1 MLTAVMTAVMIGA
14 TGLVG
19 SQLLSQLLADQ
30 RFTAVVTLG
39 RKKTGQAHAKLQE
52 HVVNFDETKAWTA
65 LVRGDVAFSCLG
77 TTIKQAGSQAAQQK
91 VDHDYQLAFARAAA
105 DNGVP
110 SFVLVSAASA
120 DANARMFYS
129 RMKGELDREVLLL
142 PFERTSIMRPS
153 LLGGDRPSA
162 RAGEKISA
170 VVLGAVNALGIARRY
185 REIPAAV
192 VARAMVNAACDPS
205 KGARIFTLDEIF
217 HQATDNRR

>member
-1 MLTAVMTAVMIGA
+1 MTAVMIGA

-30 RFTAVVTLG
+30 RFTRVVTLG
-39 RKKTGQAHAKLQE
+39 RKKTGQVHSKLQE
-52 HVVNFDETKAWTA
+52 HVVNFDEVEAWTA
-65 LVRGDVAFSCLG
+65 VVRGDVAFSCLG
-77 TTIKQAGSQAAQQK
+77 TTMKQAGSQAAQRK

-120 DANARMFYS
+120 DTNARMFYN
-129 RMKGELDREVLLL
+129 RIKGELDREVLLL
-142 PFERTSIMRPS
+142 AFERTRIMRPS
-153 LLGGDRPSA
+153 LLGGNRQNA

-170 VVLGAVNALGIARRY
+170 VMLGAVNALGIARKY

-192 VARAMVNAACDPS
+192 VARAMINAACDPS

-217 HQATDNRR
+217 AQATDSPR